1 MLQCKIMFYNNYYFL
16 WWKLLKIYNQNHIFG
31 VSRWLLMA
39 FHSIMIKTNMW
50 RKSKAFCGFIFYHMQ
65 WKLNKLHNF
74 RRNKKQWNTVK
85 PNPYSDIFLA
95 ALFVSLSSVLLL
107 EKFKTFLDSNMLMN
121 IWWVTKKSTNKFQ
134 QIFSNICNNNNKNF
148 WCYVLHDVL

>member
-107 EKFKTFLDSNMLMN
+107 EIFGTEIQNFSWFEYANEYLMSD
-121 IWWVTKKSTNKFQ
+121 KKEHKQIPTNLLKYMQ
-134 QIFSNICNNNNKNF
+134 
-148 WCYVLHDVL
+148 